1 MKKILL
7 SVIVILAFSISAV
20 AQFTVSKANGTP
32 LTNGQ
37 ILTFNSIVY
46 AQSSLALK
54 ITNTAPNPI
63 NLKITCQS
71 MTNTNGQMMEVCF
84 GPDCYGTTAV
94 GDVFP
99 SSGSV
104 NIPTGGVDSSCHLY
118 NSDQGISTS
127 VPLDY
132 VFKIYQVDDLGAQIG
147 TPFIFTYRYDATLS
161 NTIVVGQNS
170 KSVIIKSTTVN
181 NNLDLEVNSKS
192 DFSIY
197 DLSGRLVLENNL
209 DYGTQ
214 TIDVSNLTFGL
225 YLINFV
231 NENGDTSSV
240 KFIKK

>member
-1 MKKILL
+1 
-7 SVIVILAFSISAV
+7 
-20 AQFTVSKANGTP
+20 
-32 LTNGQ
+32 
-37 ILTFNSIVY
+37 
-46 AQSSLALK
+46 
-54 ITNTAPNPI
+54 
-63 NLKITCQS
+63 